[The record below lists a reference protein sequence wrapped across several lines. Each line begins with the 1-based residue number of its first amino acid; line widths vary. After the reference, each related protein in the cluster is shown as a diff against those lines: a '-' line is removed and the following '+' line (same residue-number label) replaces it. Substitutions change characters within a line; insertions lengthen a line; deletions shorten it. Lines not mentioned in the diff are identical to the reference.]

1 MKKPAQKKN
10 KGGKLLAM
18 LSPAAAIGQSLKSG
32 RAEGLLGMGALGA
45 LINQDKKRDRKA
57 DGQVGPSGPSAPTG
71 VTGMKAGGKVTRG
84 DGVCT
89 KGHTK
94 GKMV

>member
-1 MKKPAQKKN
+1 MKKPVQKKS
-10 KGGKLLAM
+10 KGGKMLAM

-32 RAEGLLGMGALGA
+32 RAEGLLGMGTLGA

-71 VTGMKAGGKVTRG
+71 MKAGGKVTRG

>member
-18 LSPAAAIGQSLKSG
+18 L
-32 RAEGLLGMGALGA
+32 
-45 LINQDKKRDRKA
+45 
-57 DGQVGPSGPSAPTG
+57 SGPSAPTG

>member
-1 MKKPAQKKN
+1 MKKPVQKKN

-18 LSPAAAIGQSLKSG
+18 LSP
-32 RAEGLLGMGALGA
+32 LGA

>member
-1 MKKPAQKKN
+1 MKKPVQKKN

-57 DGQVGPSGPSAPTG
+57 DGQVGPSAP
-71 VTGMKAGGKVTRG
+71 TGMKAGGKVTRG

>member
-1 MKKPAQKKN
+1 MKKPVKKKS
-10 KGGKLLAM
+10 KGGKLLGM
-18 LSPAAAIGQSLKSG
+18 LSPAVSLAQSIKSG
-32 RAEGLLGMGALGA
+32 QPEGLLSMSPLAMMAGRR
-45 LINQDKKRDRKA
+45 KKDEEGR
-57 DGQVGPSGPSAPTG
+57 GPSGPSTPTR
-71 VTGMKAGGKVTRG
+71 MKAGGKVTRG

>member
-1 MKKPAQKKN
+1 MKKPVQKKN

-32 RAEGLLGMGALGA
+32 RAEGLLGMGGAGA

-71 VTGMKAGGKVTRG
+71 MKAGGKVTRG